1 MFRFIQ
7 KAPFLIELL
16 FNGMFILFYS
26 LRSWKKLPVSWN
38 PETVQQGLELASW
51 MIPNIILLVVII
63 NYLNSKD
70 VEDFIRKY
78 SFSFFVFVPLI
89 ITWGDLEF
97 CFWLSSAHLLSSML
111 TLYDDDHRKVD
122 HSEFKSGSF
131 LFLRLSPAQIVLFS
145 FALAILAGAF
155 LLMLPVSAADSNKL
169 IGFVDALFM
178 SASSTCVTGL
188 ATINPGDDLSVFGQ
202 MILLILAQVGGLGI
216 MTLTASMSLFMGKS
230 MDVKERIVMQ
240 DLLESSSTQ
249 ELFELI
255 VSIIKY
261 TFVIEAWGGIILTVG
276 FYLEGFDLGPA
287 LYHGFYHSIMA
298 FCNSGLST
306 FSNSIE
312 SYATAPLINLTI
324 GFLIILGGIGF
335 IVLREV
341 NEVFAR
347 KRRIRRLTLHT
358 KMVLTVSGFLLF
370 AGTAFIFFGEYVHA
384 LDNYT
389 LWEQFQIAFFQSVTT
404 RTAGFNT
411 IPISNLN
418 SYTLYV
424 MVILMF
430 IGASP
435 GSTGGG
441 IKTTTVG
448 ILVQT
453 IKSLLWGGRKVEAFD
468 RSISPEAVIK
478 AIALTICSLAIVSLF
493 ILFLMKTEPDQSFLA
508 IVYEATS
515 AFGTVGLSMGITP
528 FLSVAGKLAI
538 TLLMYVGRVGPLT
551 LVLAVGQRSTS
562 RGLYER
568 PEGKIII
575 G

>member
-1 MFRFIQ
+1 MFSFVQ

-16 FNGMFILFYS
+16 FNGMFILIYS
-26 LRSWKKLPVSWN
+26 LRAWGKLPATWDAQMVF
-38 PETVQQGLELASW
+38 QGLEFASW
-51 MIPNIILLVVII
+51 IIPIVLFMVVII
-63 NYLNSKD
+63 NYLNSRD
-70 VEDFIRKY
+70 IEDFIRKY
-78 SFSFFVFVPLI
+78 SFSFFVFVPLL

-111 TLYDDDHRKVD
+111 ALYDDDHRDLSLAPKN
-122 HSEFKSGSF
+122 SSF
-131 LFLRLSPAQIVLFS
+131 IFLRLSPAQIVLFS
-145 FALAILAGAF
+145 FALTILAGAF
-155 LLMLPVSAADSNKL
+155 LLMLPVSAPDPNRL

-178 SASSTCVTGL
+178 SASATCVTGL
-188 ATINPGDDLSVFGQ
+188 ATINSGDDLSIFGQ

-240 DLLESSSTQ
+240 DLLESSSSQ

-255 VSIIKY
+255 ISIIKY
-261 TFVIEAWGGIILTVG
+261 TFIIEAWGGIILTVG
-276 FYLEGFDLGPA
+276 FYFEGFDLGPA

-298 FCNSGLST
+298 FCNAGLSS
-306 FSNSIE
+306 FNNNLE
-312 SYATAPLINLTI
+312 SYATSPLINLTVA
-324 GFLIILGGIGF
+324 FLIIFGGLGF

-341 NEVFAR
+341 NEVLTQKR
-347 KRRIRRLTLHT
+347 KIGRLTLHT
-358 KMVLTVSGFLLF
+358 KMVLSVSGFLLF

-389 LWEQFQIAFFQSVTT
+389 LWEQFQIAFFQAVTP

-411 IPISNLN
+411 IPIGNLN

-453 IKSLLWGGRKVEAFD
+453 IKSLLRGGRKVEAFD
-468 RSISPEAVIK
+468 RTISPEAVIK
-478 AIALTICSLAIVSLF
+478 AIALTICSLAITTLF
-493 ILFLMKTEPDQSFLA
+493 ILILMKTEPDQSFLA
-508 IVYEATS
+508 IVYEVTS

-538 TLLMYVGRVGPLT
+538 TLLMYIGRVGPLT
-551 LVLAVGQRSTS
+551 LVLAVGQRSGG

>member
-16 FNGMFILFYS
+16 FNGMFILIYS
-26 LRSWKKLPVSWN
+26 LRSWGKLPAYWN
-38 PETVQQGLELASW
+38 PQVVHQGLELASW
-51 MIPNIILLVVII
+51 FIPIILFMVVII

-70 VEDFIRKY
+70 IEDFIRKY
-78 SFSFFVFVPLI
+78 SFSFFVFIPLI

-97 CFWLSSAHLLSSML
+97 CFWLCSAHLLSSML
-111 TLYDDDHRKVD
+111 ALYDDDHRTTKNYD
-122 HSEFKSGSF
+122 LKTGSF

-155 LLMLPVSAADSNKL
+155 LLMLPVSAIDSNKL

-178 SASSTCVTGL
+178 SASATCVTGL

-202 MILLILAQVGGLGI
+202 MILLVLAQVGGLGI

-230 MDVKERIVMQ
+230 MDVKERLVMQ
-240 DLLESSSTQ
+240 DLLESSSSQ

-255 VSIIKY
+255 ISIIKY
-261 TFVIEAWGGIILTVG
+261 TFIIESWGGIILTVG
-276 FYLEGFDLGPA
+276 FYLEGFDLGVA

-306 FSNSIE
+306 FSNNLE
-312 SYATAPLINLTI
+312 SYATAPLINLTVSI
-324 GFLIILGGIGF
+324 LIILGGIGF
-335 IVLREV
+335 IVLREL
-341 NEVFAR
+341 NEVFSR
-347 KRRIRRLTLHT
+347 KRKMHRLTLHS
-358 KMVLTVSGFLLF
+358 KMVLTVTGFLLF
-370 AGTAFIFFGEYVHA
+370 AGTAFIFFGEYIHA
-384 LDNYT
+384 LDNYN

-404 RTAGFNT
+404 RTAGFNS
-411 IPISNLN
+411 IPIGNLN

-424 MVILMF
+424 MIILMF
-430 IGASP
+430 MGASP

-478 AIALTICSLAIVSLF
+478 AIALTICSLATVSLF
-493 ILFLMKTEPDQSFLA
+493 ILVLMKTEPDQSFLA

-538 TLLMYVGRVGPLT
+538 TLLMYIGRVGPLT

-562 RGLYER
+562 RGLFER

>member
-51 MIPNIILLVVII
+51 MIPIILFMVVII

>member
-1 MFRFIQ
+1 MFAFIQ

-26 LRSWKKLPVSWN
+26 LRSWGKLPRSWDPAIVN
-38 PETVQQGLELASW
+38 NGLEFASW
-51 MIPNIILLVVII
+51 LIPIILFMVVVI

-70 VEDFIRKY
+70 IEEFIRKY
-78 SFSFFVFVPLI
+78 SFSFFVFVPLL

-111 TLYDDDHRKVD
+111 ALYDGDNVKTSRY
-122 HSEFKSGSF
+122 EIRATSF
-131 LFLRLSPAQIVLFS
+131 VFLRLSPAQIVLFS
-145 FALAILAGAF
+145 FALTILAGAF
-155 LLMLPVSAADSNKL
+155 LLMLPVSAMDPNKL
-169 IGFVDALFM
+169 VSFIDALFM
-178 SASSTCVTGL
+178 SASATCVTGL
-188 ATINPGDDLSVFGQ
+188 ATINPGEELSVFGQ
-202 MILLILAQVGGLGI
+202 MILLILAQIGGLGI
-216 MTLTASMSLFMGKS
+216 MTLTASMGLFMGKS

-249 ELFELI
+249 ELFDLI
-255 VSIIKY
+255 VSIVKY
-261 TFVIEAWGGIILTVG
+261 TFIIEAWGGIILTVG

-298 FCNSGLST
+298 FCNAGLSS
-306 FSNSIE
+306 FSNNLE
-312 SYATAPLINLTI
+312 SYATAPIINITVA
-324 GFLIILGGIGF
+324 FLIILGGIGF
-335 IVLREV
+335 IVLREM

-358 KMVLTVSGFLLF
+358 KMVLTVSSFLLF
-370 AGTAFIFFGEYVHA
+370 AGTAFIFFGEYMHA
-384 LDNYT
+384 LDGYT
-389 LWEQFQIAFFQSVTT
+389 VWEQFQISFFQSVTT
-404 RTAGFNT
+404 RTAGFDT
-411 IPISNLN
+411 IPMGNLN

-424 MVILMF
+424 MIILMF
-430 IGASP
+430 MGASP

-448 ILVQT
+448 ILTQT

-478 AIALTICSLAIVSLF
+478 AIALTICSIAIVALF
-493 ILFLMKTEPDQSFLA
+493 ILILMKTEPDQSFLA
-508 IVYEATS
+508 IVYECTS

-528 FLSVAGKLAI
+528 FLTMAGKLAI

>member
-1 MFRFIQ
+1 MFSLLQ

-16 FNGMFILFYS
+16 FNGSFILLYS
-26 LRSWKKLPVSWN
+26 LRSWGKLPGSWDPGVVKN
-38 PETVQQGLELASW
+38 GLELASW
-51 MIPNIILLVVII
+51 MIPIILFMVVII

-78 SFSFFVFVPLI
+78 SFSFFVFVPLL

-111 TLYDDDHRKVD
+111 ALYDSDV
-122 HSEFKSGSF
+122 SEDERYQPRSGSF

-145 FALAILAGAF
+145 FALTILAGAF
-155 LLMLPVSAADSNKL
+155 LLMLPVSASDPNKL

-216 MTLTASMSLFMGKS
+216 MTLTASMSLFMGKF

-255 VSIIKY
+255 ISIIKY

-306 FSNSIE
+306 FNNNLE
-312 SYATAPLINLTI
+312 SYATAPLINITVA
-324 GFLIILGGIGF
+324 FLIILGGIGF
-335 IVLREV
+335 IVLREA

-347 KRRIRRLTLHT
+347 KRRLRRLTLHT
-358 KMVLTVSGFLLF
+358 KMVLTVTTFLLF
-370 AGTAFIFFGEYVHA
+370 AGTAFIFFGEYMHA
-384 LDNYT
+384 LDGYG
-389 LWEQFQIAFFQSVTT
+389 LWDQVQISFFQSVTT

-411 IPISNLN
+411 IPMGNLN

-448 ILVQT
+448 ILTQT

-478 AIALTICSLAIVSLF
+478 AIALTICSAAILALF
-493 ILFLMKTEPDQSFLA
+493 ILILMKTEPDQSFLA
-508 IVYEATS
+508 LVYECTS
-515 AFGTVGLSMGITP
+515 AFGTVGLTMGVTP
-528 FLSVAGKLAI
+528 FLSAAGKIAI
-538 TLLMYVGRVGPLT
+538 TLLMYIGRVGPLT